1 MAVPE
6 RPKPDPSFSPNK
18 IELIMALADID
29 RQLEVADTNENPIER
44 CFKRDELLEQR
55 GSLEA
60 EMDALTPPSGL
71 I

>member
-1 MAVPE
+1 
-6 RPKPDPSFSPNK
+6 
-18 IELIMALADID
+18 MALADID